1 LINSSTISTPGSR
14 QQVSGLP
21 GRVVS
26 RIYRSTILRIVIVR
40 LLQTI
45 PVLFGVTFILF
56 TLLNVLPGGTAAQI
70 LGTSVTPAL
79 LHALNVKLG
88 LDHPF
93 LIRYFHWLRLAV
105 FHGNLGT
112 SLLNGVPVASTIG
125 QRLPVSAEIGALAF
139 VEAMV
144 LAIPVAIMA
153 ARKPRGV
160 LDRLN
165 LIVSMFGIS
174 CPVFVLALIASLI
187 FAVHL
192 HWLPS
197 IGYVPLSGGLWQNL
211 RTIILPSAS
220 IAFGLFAAFSRI
232 LRADLIDQMNG
243 EDYIV
248 TARSYGLAEWVILL
262 RHAFRNAVFN
272 LITVAVLYLG
282 SIIAG
287 AVLVEQ
293 IFGIPGMG
301 TLLLS
306 AISYRDEPT
315 VLGIVAILACVVV
328 CANLLA
334 DLLYA
339 VLDPRIRHGSSRV

>member
-1 LINSSTISTPGSR
+1 LSDSTTIASPGSR
-14 QQVSGLP
+14 QETSLLP

-26 RIYRSTILRIVIVR
+26 RIYRSTIVRLIVVR

-79 LHALNVKLG
+79 LKALTIKLG
-88 LDHPF
+88 LNHPF
-93 LIRYFHWLRLAV
+93 IIRYFHWLRLAAL
-105 FHGNLGT
+105 HGNLGT
-112 SLLNGVPVASTIG
+112 SLLNGVPVATSIG
-125 QRLPVSAEIGALAF
+125 QRLPVSAEIGFVAF

-144 LAIPVAIMA
+144 LAVPVAILA
-153 ARKPRGV
+153 ARRPRGV
-160 LDRLN
+160 LDRMN
-165 LIVSMFGIS
+165 LIISMFGIS
-174 CPVFVLALIASLI
+174 CPVFVLALIASLV

-192 HWLPS
+192 HWLPA
-197 IGYVPLSGGLWQNL
+197 IGYIPLSGGLWANL
-211 RTIILPSAS
+211 RTILLPASS

-243 EDYIV
+243 QDYVI
-248 TARSYGLAEWVILL
+248 TARSVGLADWAILI
-262 RHAFRNAVFN
+262 RYAFRNAVFN
-272 LITVAVLYLG
+272 LITVAALYIG
-282 SIIAG
+282 TIIAG
-287 AVLVEQ
+287 TVLVEQ

-301 TLLLS
+301 TLLIE

-315 VLGIVAILACVVV
+315 VLGIVSILACIVVV
-328 CANLLA
+328 ANLLA

-339 VLDPRIRHGSSRV
+339 ALDPRIRHGNSRV